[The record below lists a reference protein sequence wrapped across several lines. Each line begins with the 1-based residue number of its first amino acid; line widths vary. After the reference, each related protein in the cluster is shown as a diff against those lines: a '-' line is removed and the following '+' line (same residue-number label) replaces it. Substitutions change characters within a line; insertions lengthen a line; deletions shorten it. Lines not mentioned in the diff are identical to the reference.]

1 MKTSE
6 DQRNRV
12 LVGTSIPL
20 HPPGHGN
27 RARNLALVRALRSAG
42 FSVHYLHWI
51 PIEEVAVDRAVM
63 LRLVDRFESVAARP
77 GRWSRLIA
85 RTGRNLGFMGRRVLP
100 YWAWHLL
107 CANRDSNSMCPKSVL
122 ARADQM
128 LSEGGFTAV
137 IASYSNF
144 APMAELARR
153 HGVPAIIDTHD
164 ILCERAASV
173 HAELVPPS
181 GVIISEK
188 QEATLLGKADLVLAI
203 QRREAEWVADR
214 IGKDRTMLVEHGF
227 DMPAATS
234 FPAAN
239 CNRLTLIAS
248 DNPQNHHGLEW
259 FLSKVWPLVLG
270 QRPSAEL
277 HVYGPLSKRP
287 VCSGPK
293 VFAHGVV
300 DRLDPVY
307 RDAAILINPIR
318 AGSGLKIKTVEAMA
332 HARAIVTTSV
342 GADGLL
348 PEGAECLSVADD
360 PTDFAASVVRFMDS
374 PESAAE
380 YGQRARSLCEGRFS
394 NESVYAPLI
403 DWIRAR
409 SKAVPTDQS
418 ERTTSNRTIM
428 A

>member
-1 MKTSE
+1 MKTPE

-27 RARNLALVRALRSAG
+27 RARNLALVGALRAAG

-51 PIEEVAVDRAVM
+51 AGEHLAVDRAVM
-63 LRLVDRFESVAARP
+63 MRMVDGFESVAARP
-77 GRWSRLIA
+77 RRWSRLLA
-85 RTGRNLGFMGRRVLP
+85 RTGRNLAFIGRKVLP

-107 CANRDSNSMCPKSVL
+107 CANRDPNSMCPEKVL
-122 ARADQM
+122 ARADRL
-128 LSEGGFTAV
+128 LSEGGFAAV

-144 APMAELARR
+144 APLAELARR
-153 HGVPAIIDTHD
+153 RGIPAIIDTHD
-164 ILCERAASV
+164 ILSERAASV
-173 HAELVPPS
+173 HAERVPPS
-181 GVIISEK
+181 GVIISGAR
-188 QEATLLGKADLVLAI
+188 EATLLGKADLVLAI

-214 IGKDRTMLVEHGF
+214 IGRDRTMLVEHGF
-227 DMPAATS
+227 EMPAATP

-239 CNRLTLIAS
+239 IHRLTLIAS

-277 HVYGPLSKRP
+277 HVYGPLSNRP
-287 VCSGPK
+287 VCSGPN

-300 DRLDPVY
+300 DSLDPVY

-332 HARAIVTTSV
+332 HARAIVTTPV

-348 PEGAECLSVADD
+348 PEGADCLSVADD
-360 PTDFAASVVRFMDS
+360 PSDFAAAAVRFMDS

-380 YGQRARSLCEGRFS
+380 HGRRARGLCEGRFS
-394 NESVYAPLI
+394 NEAVYAPLI
-403 DWIRAR
+403 AWIKAR
-409 SKAVPTDQS
+409 SESAPQGQA
-418 ERTTSNRTIM
+418 ELTTSKRTIM